1 MTTTPRTGKTKR
13 GAASQPF
20 PNTQSFPTKTQ
31 QNSKKNDPVFKAPK
45 SEDGSDIDL
54 LRGRQEIM
62 KVISAL
68 GGPVTS

>member
-1 MTTTPRTGKTKR
+1 MPVFLRNVQITNPLKH
-13 GAASQPF
+13 
-20 PNTQSFPTKTQ
+20 QSSYIKTQ